1 MCTAFSPV
9 VEVKKDD
16 PAQCDCGEQGQ
27 GLVWIEIERDH
38 GTDHPVQPGDGDE
51 QAYGGDHRQRHEEHG
66 FSSYSKALK
75 GKERPEVGI
84 RSVLLWAL
92 WMGPRKAKLSVS

>member
-51 QAYGGDHRQRHEEHG
+51 QAYGGDH
-66 FSSYSKALK
+66 A
-75 GKERPEVGI
+75 
-84 RSVLLWAL
+84 SV
-92 WMGPRKAKLSVS
+92 MKSMVSPVTVRR